1 MKMMRNAMLLAGLAA
16 VLAGCQTDWDAR
28 PDFGSYVNGAVQAQ
42 LQNPNAPK
50 GAPKSVVGLDG
61 PAADATVTSY
71 QKTFERKASQPTQST
86 GSITGSSL
94 SVQ

>member
-1 MKMMRNAMLLAGLAA
+1 MKMMRDVMLLAAL
-16 VLAGCQTDWDAR
+16 VISLSGCQTDWDAR

-61 PAADATVTSY
+61 RSADAAVTSY
-71 QKTFERKASQPTQST
+71 QKTFERKAPQQTQSS